1 MFQPPHL
8 PLYHARGM
16 NLRVRPRVKVI
27 FSFVSFLQFSTVP
40 LGSIAELPAETCYE
54 IKNSEG
60 KAPGG
65 NYWLS
70 AINSSMPVLTYC
82 NLEGKISTKYLAP
95 IPTNIL
101 SLRSLGMGI
110 STLLGAHGGQFGRS
124 RENTCTVATASQLEF
139 RGQRF
144 FLCLSPF
151 II

>member
-1 MFQPPHL
+1 
-8 PLYHARGM
+8 M

-27 FSFVSFLQFSTVP
+27 FQFVSFLQFSTVP
-40 LGSIAELPAETCYE
+40 IGSIAELPAETCDE

-60 KAPGG
+60 KAPSG

-95 IPTNIL
+95 ILTNIL
-101 SLRSLGMGI
+101 SLRSLAMGI
-110 STLLGAHGGQFGRS
+110 STLLGARGGQFGRS
-124 RENTCTVATASQLEF
+124 REKCMDCRNSIAARVQ
-139 RGQRF
+139 GQRF